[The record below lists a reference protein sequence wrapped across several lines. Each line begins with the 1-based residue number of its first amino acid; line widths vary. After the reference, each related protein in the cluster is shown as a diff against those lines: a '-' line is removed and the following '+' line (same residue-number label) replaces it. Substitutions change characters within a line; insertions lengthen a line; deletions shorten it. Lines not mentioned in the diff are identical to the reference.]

1 MPARTSVIVLLLG
14 HVDETEPTSP
24 AIFGD
29 KHAAAV
35 CPTVECVPNHPD
47 IDWCHLAR
55 VTPSWRAESEKLWN
69 QTDDEGTVFRSTL
82 SHPDV
87 N

>member
-1 MPARTSVIVLLLG
+1 
-14 HVDETEPTSP
+14 
-24 AIFGD
+24 
-29 KHAAAV
+29 V